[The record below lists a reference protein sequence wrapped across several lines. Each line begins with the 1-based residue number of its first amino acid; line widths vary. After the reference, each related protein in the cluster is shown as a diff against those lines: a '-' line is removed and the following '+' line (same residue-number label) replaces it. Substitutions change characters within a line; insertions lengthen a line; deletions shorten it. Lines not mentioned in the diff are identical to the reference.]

1 MIKVLKTVQFGTLY
15 IKPAF
20 VFTDSNGH
28 LKLQFEA
35 DPYSS
40 MGYLYDNLCQ
50 MLGVKWNYVSPYNSY
65 GLYTNCAM
73 HAAGDRATYGCG
85 PSGANSGGFCPQM
98 TLAYSPRFKSQDTAA
113 SYIAAANNYVDY
125 WRSLYPYGVAVGTN
139 TFCRDKTS
147 SSGYKGG
154 CLGLFLNRMDL
165 YYVFAPDLSGAWV
178 QFNGNSI
185 APTHSPAPT
194 YSGGCDDP
202 RNFHLDKCFKVQY
215 TKKSSSKV
223 ASYWDT
229 MGRIGQLSFIAMCSM
244 STLMIVA
251 LVIARIRK
259 QQRRALKSLLH
270 AKKRRKRVD
279 KLDTVRDKSDI
290 PEDVDLERTSSRV
303 SSLSGSR
310 SKSIRGKGH
319 TAKRGAKEHP
329 IGINDKVT
337 PSYEPPSLLAS
348 RSNGSDIIPLSR
360 NLATEDS
367 RNPTNRRRAAS
378 PRPPPPSDQPN
389 FFNIGSEPINNAS
402 PPTRHNQQP
411 PHAEEYQDPT
421 DRPNFFFM

>member
-35 DPYSS
+35 DPHSS

-50 MLGVKWNYVSPYNSY
+50 MLGVKWNYVSPYNSH

-85 PSGANSGGFCPQM
+85 PNGANSGGFCPQM
-98 TLAYSPRFKSQDTAA
+98 TLAYSPRFRSQNDAA
-113 SYIAAANNYVDY
+113 SYITNANNYVDY
-125 WRSLYPYGVAVGTN
+125 WRSLYPYGVAVGTS

-185 APTHSPAPT
+185 APTSSPAPT
-194 YSGGCDDP
+194 YAGGCDDP

-215 TKKSSSKV
+215 TIKKSSKAV
-223 ASYWDT
+223 TYWST
-229 MGRIGQLSFIAMCSM
+229 LGTVGQLAFIAMCSM
-244 STLMIVA
+244 TTFMIVA
-251 LVIARIRK
+251 LIISRIRK
-259 QQRRALKSLLH
+259 QRRRTLKSLLREQKR
-270 AKKRRKRVD
+270 KKRGDRGDR
-279 KLDTVRDKSDI
+279 LEAIRDKSDV
-290 PEDVDLERTSSRV
+290 PKNVLLDRNSSRV
-303 SSLSGSR
+303 STLSGSR
-310 SKSIRGKGH
+310 SRSIRGKLH
-319 TAKRGAKEHP
+319 SEKRRTKNNTMGDNH
-329 IGINDKVT
+329 ISSN
-337 PSYEPPSLLAS
+337 YEPPALQSS
-348 RSNGSDIIPLSR
+348 RSGLSSDFIHLSR
-360 NLATEDS
+360 SRTDDS
-367 RNPTNRRRAAS
+367 GAKRQYTASQIQPT
-378 PRPPPPSDQPN
+378 DQPPN
-389 FFNIGSEPINNAS
+389 FFNAPLSSQRQQQLNGEET
-402 PPTRHNQQP
+402 TR
-411 PHAEEYQDPT
+411 DPT
-421 DRPNFFFM
+421 DRPNFFIT

>member
-1 MIKVLKTVQFGTLY
+1 MALSDMVKVLKTVQFGTLY

-50 MLGVKWNYVSPYNSY
+50 MLGVKWNYVSPYNSH

-85 PSGANSGGFCPQM
+85 PTGANSGGFCPQM
-98 TLAYSPRFKSQDTAA
+98 TLAYSPRFRSQNDAA
-113 SYIAAANNYVDY
+113 SYITSANNYVDY

-185 APTHSPAPT
+185 APTSSPAPT
-194 YSGGCDDP
+194 YAGGCDDP
-202 RNFHLDKCFKVQY
+202 RNFHLDKCFKMQY
-215 TKKSSSKV
+215 TKKSSSKAV
-223 ASYWDT
+223 TYWSSL
-229 MGRIGQLSFIAMCSM
+229 GRVGQLSFIAMCSM
-244 STLMIVA
+244 TTFMIAA
-251 LVIARIRK
+251 LIISRIRK
-259 QQRRALKSLLH
+259 QKRRALKSLLRQQ
-270 AKKRRKRVD
+270 KRKKRVD
-279 KLDTVRDKSDI
+279 RLEAIRDISDVPKDVNLDRN
-290 PEDVDLERTSSRV
+290 SSRV
-303 SSLSGSR
+303 STLSGSR
-310 SKSIRGKGH
+310 SRSIRGKLLSEN
-319 TAKRGAKEHP
+319 RGTKDHLM
-329 IGINDKVT
+329 GDNHK
-337 PSYEPPSLLAS
+337 SSNYEPPDLQAS
-348 RSNGSDIIPLSR
+348 RSGLNDFIQLSRSRTDESRGATNRQHTASQRLPVSANQPPNFFSAPLSAQR
-360 NLATEDS
+360 LQQ
-367 RNPTNRRRAAS
+367 PTGEETTQD
-378 PRPPPPSDQPN
+378 PTDQPN
-389 FFNIGSEPINNAS
+389 FFL
-402 PPTRHNQQP
+402 T
-411 PHAEEYQDPT
+411 
-421 DRPNFFFM
+421 